1 VYIAAF
7 GCLQLPAFVYHA
19 GARSLS
25 NANQRS
31 VRLTAVVSKEIEQL
45 VVTTGKWRNG
55 RAIVHQVEVPLC
67 TFDSSFVR
75 AKGQGVHVPDGMVVG
90 EVKLGAKIV
99 TVPPVIATAAVACIH
114 STCCSSQIGSM
125 ESCLVSLGTPTTDR
139 CGRQIGGNKL
149 DRHMSTAQDHNGFV

>member
-1 VYIAAF
+1 M
-7 GCLQLPAFVYHA
+7 
-19 GARSLS
+19 
-25 NANQRS
+25 
-31 VRLTAVVSKEIEQL
+31 EIEQL

-99 TVPPVIATAAVACIH
+99 TVPPVNATAAVACIQ

-125 ESCLVSLGTPTTDR
+125 ECCLVSLCTPTTDR
-139 CGRQIGGNKL
+139 CGGQIGGNKL
-149 DRHMSTAQDHNGFV
+149 DHYMSTAQDYNVFV